1 MLAIQDGRTA
11 LSVAVTCESESAAKL
26 VTLLIDNGANPNQSD
41 KDGMSP
47 LLIAAFEG
55 KAQVCYLGTP
65 YLTNLTGTVD
75 VISSDASLESNVR
88 FITVPSNI

>member
-1 MLAIQDGRTA
+1 MLTIQDGRTA

-55 KAQVCYLGTP
+55 KAQVCYLG
-65 YLTNLTGTVD
+65 NLTETVD
-75 VISSDASLESNVR
+75 VISSDASLE
-88 FITVPSNI
+88 

>member
-1 MLAIQDGRTA
+1 MLTIQDGRTA

-75 VISSDASLESNVR
+75 VISSDASLE
-88 FITVPSNI
+88 